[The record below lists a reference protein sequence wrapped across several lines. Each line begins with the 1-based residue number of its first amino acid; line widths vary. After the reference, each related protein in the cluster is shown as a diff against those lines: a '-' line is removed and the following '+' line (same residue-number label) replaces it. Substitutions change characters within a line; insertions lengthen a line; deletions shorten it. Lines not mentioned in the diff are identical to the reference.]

1 MFLSSF
7 LLGFQPFNYLYVTN
21 EAVLIMSLLHVDRI
35 LLLSFEIIHAFT
47 RYKLSMS
54 AIYSMSI
61 SCVVVYFLLQIEY
74 IITNT
79 K

>member
-7 LLGFQPFNYLYVTN
+7 LLGFHPFNYLYVTN

-35 LLLSFEIIHAFT
+35 LLLSSENIHALT

-54 AIYSMSI
+54 ANYSMII
-61 SCVVVYFLLQIEY
+61 SCVVVYLLLQIES